1 MRPVSISVGVYV
13 HTIISNVKGKWWKKL
28 THLIVY
34 KQRTFH
40 RHVLVLIWV
49 FGIAYATVWHDRIR
63 YDARKAFLKVISG
76 QRFNVR
82 LIVQHYSNHNAII
95 PNTLNKRHLNKTIP
109 PLSLTLFL
117 SFSSFSDPLT
127 FSLSFFILFVSVAS
141 CLYWMS
147 SDTWT
152 YGWTFILS
160 ASSHSNFEKAVSIVH
175 NDHVNRYIET
185 NTNSSRF
192 KCTFEVKMYVRLYC
206 LVNRFRC
213 CFCGI
218 LFMFCGISINI

>member
-1 MRPVSISVGVYV
+1 MRPVSISIGVYI
-13 HTIISNVKGKWWKKL
+13 HTIISNVKGKWWKKQ

-49 FGIAYATVWHDRIR
+49 FGIAYATIWHDGIR
-63 YDARKAFLKVISG
+63 YDARKAFFKVSSG

-82 LIVQHYSNHNAII
+82 LIVQHYSNHSAII
-95 PNTLNKRHLNKTIP
+95 PNTLNKRHLNNTIP
-109 PLSLTLFL
+109 PFHTLPIFFFLFSVLLS
-117 SFSSFSDPLT
+117 

-152 YGWTFILS
+152 HGWTFILS

-175 NDHVNRYIET
+175 
-185 NTNSSRF
+185 SP
-192 KCTFEVKMYVRLYC
+192 
-206 LVNRFRC
+206 
-213 CFCGI
+213 
-218 LFMFCGISINI
+218 